1 MNAERELVQV
11 AMNGEGV
18 IGRRH
23 FLRTIGLGAA
33 GLAATAAVPISF
45 TDWMALQAADIR
57 KNHRACILLWM
68 AGGPRQLATF
78 APKPG
83 TEHGG
88 ETRSIKTAVS
98 GISIAEGWNETAKVM
113 NEIALVRSM
122 TNKEGNHQRATYQLH
137 TGYVPSATLKHP
149 HLGCSVAGELGES
162 KF

>member
-33 GLAATAAVPISF
+33 GLAASAAVPFSF
-45 TDWMALQAADIR
+45 TDWMALQAVDIR

-68 AGGPRQLATF
+68 AGGPSQLETF
-78 APKPG
+78 DPKPG

-88 ETRSIKTAVS
+88 ETKAIASAVP
-98 GISIAEGWNETAKVM
+98 GIAIAEGWSQTAKIL
-113 NEIALVRSM
+113 NEIA
-122 TNKEGNHQRATYQLH
+122 
-137 TGYVPSATLKHP
+137 
-149 HLGCSVAGELGES
+149 
-162 KF
+162 